1 MKDTIIHTIP
11 PNRQFFWAAL
21 PQSFI
26 VKSLDE
32 EGLEITVKDPRSEET
47 AKVQVMDTMKLSLD
61 EFIKLNGFCLGEYG
75 ITADKAAYA
84 LQKKYDEIRETK
96 IIKWVLLKKL

>member
-11 PNRQFFWAAL
+11 PNRPYFWTAL
-21 PQSFI
+21 PQSFLT
-26 VKSLDE
+26 KPLDE
-32 EGLEITVKDPRSEET
+32 EGPEITVQDPRSGET
-47 AKVQVMDTMKLSLD
+47 VQVQVMEMSKMSLE
-61 EFIKLNGFCLGEYG
+61 EFIAHNAFCLGEYY